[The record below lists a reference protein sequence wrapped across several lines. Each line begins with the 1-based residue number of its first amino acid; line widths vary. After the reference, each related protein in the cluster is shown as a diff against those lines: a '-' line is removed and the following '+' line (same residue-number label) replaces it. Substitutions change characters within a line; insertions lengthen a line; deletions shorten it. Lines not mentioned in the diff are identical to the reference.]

1 MTDLGLLPYNL
12 TRARIRTR
20 SNSNFIFLLSQVSH
34 HLLSNRS
41 FTLKQP
47 VGFTKTT
54 RHFQQNNP
62 SVSLKRPVTF
72 PSNWSQTPKKKQQNL
87 KLYLKN
93 TVTHSKSNHCTR
105 RCDTCDSKKAKTPV
119 TRAYAYARGRRKIFF
134 SIHFLAYDAETSIL
148 YFWLI
153 FGITFA
159 SRLHSILR
167 NYLAR
172 IPWFSFSCIA
182 ILSHSTKEKDE
193 KQ

>member
-54 RHFQQNNP
+54 RHFHQNYP
-62 SVSLKRPVTF
+62 SLSTKRPVTF

-87 KLYLKN
+87 KLYLKS

-119 TRAYAYARGRRKIFF
+119 TRAYAWGGRKTFF
-134 SIHFLAYDAETSIL
+134 GIHFLAYDAETSIL
-148 YFWLI
+148 YFWII

-159 SRLHSILR
+159 SRLPGILH

-172 IPWFSFSCIA
+172 LPWFSFSSIA
-182 ILSHSTKEKDE
+182 ILSHSTTEKDE